1 MACKVTSGGMFSRL
15 FGAETTCLPD
25 GENYENKC
33 CTDTVKGGSLQ
44 SVMGVIQDLSSI
56 LDDVSSAAL
65 NNIPMA
71 QIRSLLQ
78 DSICAFEA
86 PTISA
91 DERAE
96 LLRRVLALDL
106 PAKMLAALSCL
117 EFEARKDVMRFFH
130 QILQDASGPVL
141 HYVHSHQQVL
151 QLLVAGCGKED
162 IALHCHMML
171 RSCTQQKQIVV
182 CMLQAGFA
190 SELVKLAHH
199 QIFDISSDAF
209 SSLHALLLTH
219 KSVAATYLEVH
230 FKEFFESYSDLLR
243 TENYATNRQA
253 LRLLGEIVLDRKYSK
268 VMKLYIQEAQFLQ
281 VLMNLLRDNSKAI
294 QVDAFHVFKVFAAA
308 SDKRPRVHQILI
320 KNRDRLVKLLESL
333 GEENNGESFLQD
345 QRAVVEALWS
355 LESLPAKTALKL

>member
-1 MACKVTSGGMFSRL
+1 MAKVTSSGMFSRL
-15 FGAETTCLPD
+15 FRTETTLLAD
-25 GENYENKC
+25 GENYGNKC
-33 CTDTVKGGSLQ
+33 CADTVKGGSLQ
-44 SVMGVIQDLSSI
+44 SVMDNFQQLSSI

-71 QIRSLLQ
+71 QIRFLLQ
-78 DSICAFEA
+78 DAICAFEA
-86 PTISA
+86 STISA

-96 LLRRVLALDL
+96 LLRSVLALDL
-106 PAKMLAALSCL
+106 PAKLLAALSCL
-117 EFEARKDVMRFFH
+117 EFEARKDATRFFH
-130 QILQDASGPVL
+130 HTLQDGSGSVL
-141 HYVHSHQQVL
+141 HYVQTHQQLL

-171 RSCTQQKQIVV
+171 RSCTHQKEIVV
-182 CMLQAGFA
+182 CMLEAGFA
-190 SELVKLAHH
+190 SALVKMAQH

-219 KSVAATYLEVH
+219 KSVAATYIEAH
-230 FKEFFESYSDLLR
+230 FKEFFDLYGDLLQA
-243 TENYATNRQA
+243 ENYTTNRQA

-281 VLMNLLRDNSKAI
+281 VLMNLLRNNSKAI
-294 QVDAFHVFKVFAAA
+294 QIDAFHVFKVFAAA

-320 KNRDRLVKLLESL
+320 KNRERLVKLLEAL
-333 GEENNGESFLQD
+333 GKENNDESFLQD

-355 LESLPAKTALKL
+355 LEALPAKIVPKK